1 MPATAGAEY
10 NDSVLMRR
18 ILLIVVLL
26 VGCRHAE
33 PPAAKA
39 APAFRNLLLITI
51 DTLRADALPMYG
63 GKTPTPFLESFAR
76 NAAVFQH
83 AYTPAPITL
92 PAHTSLMSG
101 LYPPSHGVRN
111 NGTFRA
117 PQSLH
122 LLAEYAKQHE
132 MRTGAVI
139 GGFPLA
145 AEFGLNQGFDFY
157 DDSFPPQS
165 VDPGVFLYTEKTAEE
180 VRRSAESWLARS
192 QSPYFLWLHFFDPHH
207 PYREHGFSGLEP
219 YQQEIAYVDQQ
230 LGLFFE
236 FLKSHRLDEQT
247 LVLVTSDH
255 GEAFGEHGE
264 VSHSLFLYNTTLHI
278 PFMISGAGITA
289 GRHQELA
296 RLIDFAPTVMEAF
309 GWKADNAFDGASFL
323 PELHGAPGTTRDN
336 YAETF
341 APAFDF
347 GWSPLASMQDLR
359 YKYIRAPRPEFYD
372 LQNDP
377 GETQSLPASKA
388 PADYAAKITQILK
401 QSAMPGAA
409 HSPTPEERE
418 KLASL
423 GYLNGGS
430 ARANWNA
437 PDPKDR
443 VAVARTLA
451 ELAAAPMALSR
462 KAKAYAEIARSEPS
476 NPLLLLRYGEVLLKL
491 QKYLDAQK
499 VFQQVMDLEYPSPSV
514 YNGMAAALFY
524 QRKAS
529 DAEAI
534 LKQAVKVGAADG
546 ETHYNLAEFLFNEA
560 NRTGAMQEYDRS
572 MALGYAPAYYRK
584 ARILDLMAQ
593 QEQAMK
599 LLKDAEARFPAD
611 MNANFDQ
618 GMIYFRRHDF
628 SLAAAQFEKALKK
641 APEETGIYYNLGIS
655 YLRMGNDRAGRD
667 YLERFV
673 REAPASMSQ
682 QKAEA
687 RALLKQS

>member
-1 MPATAGAEY
+1 M
-10 NDSVLMRR
+10 
-18 ILLIVVLL
+18 VVLL

-33 PPAAKA
+33 PPATKA
-39 APAFRNLLLITI
+39 VPAYRNLLLITI

-76 NAAVFQH
+76 NAAVFQN
-83 AYTPAPITL
+83 AYTSAPITL

-111 NGTFRA
+111 NGTFHA
-117 PQSLH
+117 PESLH
-122 LLAEYAKQHE
+122 LLAEYAKQHG

-145 AEFGLNQGFDFY
+145 AQFGLNQGFDFY
-157 DDSFPPQS
+157 DDSFPPQP
-165 VDPGVFLYTEKTAEE
+165 VDPGIFLYTEKSAEE
-180 VRRSAESWLARS
+180 VRHSAESWLTRS
-192 QSPYFLWLHFFDPHH
+192 QTPYFLWLHFFDPHH
-207 PYREHGFSGLEP
+207 PYREHDFSGLEP

-230 LGLFFE
+230 LGLLFD

-247 LVLVTSDH
+247 LILITADH

-278 PFMISGAGITA
+278 PLMVSGSGITA
-289 GRHQELA
+289 GAHKELV
-296 RLIDFAPTVMEAF
+296 RLIDVAPTVIEAF
-309 GWKADNAFDGASFL
+309 GWKAESAFDGASML
-323 PELHGAPGTTRDN
+323 PELHGSSGTLRDN

-359 YKYIRAPRPEFYD
+359 YKYIRAPRPELYD
-372 LQNDP
+372 LQSDP
-377 GETQSLPASKA
+377 GESQSLPVSKA
-388 PADYAAKITQILK
+388 PQDYAGRISRTLK
-401 QSAMPGAA
+401 QSAETGAA
-409 HSPTPEERE
+409 HTPTAEERE
-418 KLASL
+418 KLSSL
-423 GYLNGGS
+423 GYTGGAS
-430 ARANWNA
+430 VRANWNA
-437 PDPKDR
+437 ADPKDR
-443 VAVARTLA
+443 VEVARNLA
-451 ELAAAPMALSR
+451 ELAVAPMALPQ
-462 KAKAYAEIARSEPS
+462 KALAYAKLAASEPS

-491 QKYLDAQK
+491 QKYAEAQK
-499 VFQQVMDLEYPSPSV
+499 VFQQVLDLEYPSPSV

-529 DAEAI
+529 DAETI

-560 NRTGAMQEYDRS
+560 NRTGALLEYDRS
-572 MALGYAPAYYRK
+572 MAMGYAPAYYRK

-593 QEQAMK
+593 QEQAMNI
-599 LLKDAEARFPAD
+599 LKNAEAKFPAD

-628 SLAAAQFEKALKK
+628 SSAAAQFEKALKK
-641 APEETGIYYNLGIS
+641 APQESGIYYNLGLS
-655 YLRMGNDRAGRD
+655 YLRMGNTAAGRD

-673 REAPASMSQ
+673 REAPAAMSQ